1 MGLCV
6 LYVWIC
12 LIVLLLCVL
21 LSVLGG
27 LGMVWGG
34 GGDLGNGTEAPGAGG
49 SLQNRPSD
57 SRQSGGTPV
66 CVLQHGTITKQLADR
81 LKELDGLKLDVAY
94 LYHMC

>member
-6 LYVWIC
+6 LYVWIY

-27 LGMVWGG
+27 LGWRWGFG
-34 GGDLGNGTEAPGAGG
+34 ELDEAPAGAGG

-66 CVLQHGTITKQLADR
+66 CVLQHGTITKQLADL

-94 LYHMC
+94 LCHMC